1 MIYSSLKPN
10 LGVLK
15 NKKRRYIKIDES
27 PTFHCEYETGDQF
40 EIEFP
45 LHPETVDPIKVS
57 QLASAILQQM
67 SNEFKICGEMS
78 NGDVLQALSM
88 VLAIRARMIHAPE
101 DTIHEIASGLKLHSE
116 LLPTPIEIASYPVT
130 LNSKAHSR
138 SASRLSFA

>member
-1 MIYSSLKPN
+1 MK
-10 LGVLK
+10 VLPFTA
-15 NKKRRYIKIDES
+15 N
-27 PTFHCEYETGDQF
+27 TETGDQF

-45 LHPETVDPIKVS
+45 LHPETVDPIRVS

-101 DTIHEIASGLKLHSE
+101 DTIHNIASGLLDMA
-116 LLPTPIEIASYPVT
+116 LRAASDADR
-130 LNSKAHSR
+130 NSV
-138 SASRLSFA
+138 ASGHA